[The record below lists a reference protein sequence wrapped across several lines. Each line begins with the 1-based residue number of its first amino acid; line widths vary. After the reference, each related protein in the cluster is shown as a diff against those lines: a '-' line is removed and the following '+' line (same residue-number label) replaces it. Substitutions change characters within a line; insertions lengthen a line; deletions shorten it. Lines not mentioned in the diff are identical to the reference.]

1 MSLTSHLQSAGLD
14 IRQYLERKRQEVDG
28 YLQSVIPSVETMPT
42 TLHESMRY
50 SLFAGG
56 KRVRPILAIAAAE
69 AVGEANESVLPV
81 AASLELIHTYSLIHD
96 DLPSMDN
103 DDFRR
108 GKPTNHKVY
117 GEAMA
122 ILAGD
127 ALLTMSFELCTGAHA
142 EHDLEAAR
150 QVRLIR
156 ELAVGA
162 GNVGMVGGQV
172 LDIQA
177 ENQDIDLATLQS
189 IHKHK
194 TGMLIRAAVRMGAI
208 AGGATDAQID
218 ELTVYAENIG
228 LAFQIADDV
237 LNVTGTREELG
248 KNPNTDAQRGKKTY
262 PTFYGIEG
270 AKQLAEE
277 CVNRAESRLVSFGAK
292 ADPLRELA
300 RYITSR
306 KN

>member
-1 MSLTSHLQSAGLD
+1 MD
-14 IRQYLERKRQEVDG
+14 IRRYLDDKREAIDRF
-28 YLQSVIPSVETMPT
+28 LDRILPPAASPPAA
-42 TLHESMRY
+42 LHESMRY
-50 SLFAGG
+50 SVCAGG
-56 KRVRPILAIAAAE
+56 KRVRPILTLAAAE
-69 AVGEANESVLPV
+69 ALGFDSPAVLPI

-117 GEAMA
+117 GEAIA

-127 ALLTMSFELCTGAHA
+127 ALLTLAFELCTGRDAR
-142 EHDLEAAR
+142 DGISDAR
-150 QVRLIR
+150 QVQLLR
-156 ELAVGA
+156 ELAIGSGHA
-162 GNVGMVGGQV
+162 GMVGGQV

-177 ENQDIDLATLQS
+177 ENQDIDLATLQN

-208 AGGATDAQID
+208 AAGASQAQLED
-218 ELTVYAENIG
+218 LTGYAEDIG

-262 PTFYGIEG
+262 PTFYGVEG
-270 AKQLAEE
+270 ARQLADDGVE
-277 CVNRAESRLVSFGAK
+277 RAIARLSSFGAK

-300 RYITSR
+300 RYITAR